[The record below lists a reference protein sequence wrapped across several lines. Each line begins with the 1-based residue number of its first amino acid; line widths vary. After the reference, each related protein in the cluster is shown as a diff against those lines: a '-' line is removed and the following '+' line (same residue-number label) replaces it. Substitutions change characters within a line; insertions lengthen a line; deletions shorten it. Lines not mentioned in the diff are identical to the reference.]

1 MSNTATSARNVDN
14 PEQGTATSTAS
25 SIGPIAVKGRYRMLV
40 SGADV
45 FYRIAATQAAAET
58 VTASSTKR
66 GITVWN
72 NNTDELFLSADDYVG
87 IITASVSDTAYVR
100 LDYLGDY

>member
-14 PEQGTATSTAS
+14 PAQASATSVAS
-25 SIGPIAVKGRYRMLV
+25 SIGPITLKGRYRMLV

-45 FYRIAATQAAAET
+45 FYRIAVSQTDAET
-58 VTASSTKR
+58 VSASGSKR
-66 GITVWN
+66 GITIWN
-72 NNTDELFLSADDYVG
+72 NNSDELLLSSGDYVG
-87 IITASVSDTAYVR
+87 IITASTASVVK

>member
-14 PEQGTATSTAS
+14 PAQASATGTAS
-25 SIGPIAVKGRYRMLV
+25 SIGPITVKGRYRMLV

-45 FYRIAATQAAAET
+45 FYRIAALKDDAET
-58 VTASSTKR
+58 VAASGSKR

-72 NNTDELFLSADDYVG
+72 NNSDELFVSNGDYVG
-87 IITASVSDTAYVR
+87 IITAGVTSTVR

>member
-1 MSNTATSARNVDN
+1 MGNTATSARDVDN
-14 PEQGTATSTAS
+14 PLEKNATNVAD
-25 SIGPIAVKGRYRMLV
+25 SIGPITVKGRYRMLV

-45 FYRIAATQAAAET
+45 FYRIATSEAAAEV
-58 VTASSTKR
+58 VTASGSKR

-72 NNTDELFLSADDYVG
+72 NNTDELFLSNGDYVG
-87 IITASVSDTAYVR
+87 IITASGTASVR